1 MDVSDGLA
9 GDLGK
14 LCRASAVTAE
24 IEVPCIPLS
33 DGARRALSAEPALI
47 ETIIT
52 GGDDYEVVACV
63 PAGNVEALRQQASAV
78 GVVVTEIGSIAAGEG
93 QPRFLAA
100 DGCTTRFW
108 SQPFVHFHSAPGG
121 QAG

>member
-14 LCRASAVTAE
+14 LCRASVVTAE

-93 QPRFLAA
+93 EPRFLGA
-100 DGCTTRFW
+100 DGAQLVFAQH
-108 SQPFVHFHSAPGG
+108 SFSHF
-121 QAG
+121 